1 MKKIT
6 FLTIILIGS
15 TNLLTAQNLKAMKQ
29 ETTKKELLPSS
40 LLNKDNT
47 VLLLVDHQVGLL
59 SGVRDFSTAELTH
72 NIVAIAKAAK
82 VLGVPIIVT
91 AVGSDG
97 LWGPTIP
104 ELLSVLPDIKVIKRT
119 TINAWDDIN
128 VVNAVNATGRK
139 QLLVAGIS
147 LEVCAS
153 MPAISAKE
161 AGYDARV
168 ILDASGTFNEA
179 KRTAGLQRL
188 NTLGI
193 QVTDYATAAVEM
205 LKDNANPLAG
215 DVYNAID
222 LSFANIVYQL
232 NDAVK
237 KGYK

>member
-1 MKKIT
+1 M
-6 FLTIILIGS
+6 
-15 TNLLTAQNLKAMKQ
+15 NQ
-29 ETTKKELLPSS
+29 LPTSS
-40 LLNKDNT
+40 LLSAENT
-47 VLLLVDHQVGLL
+47 TLLMVDHQVGLL
-59 SGVRDFSTAELTH
+59 SGVRDFSTAELAH
-72 NIVAIAKAAK
+72 NIAALAKAAK

-104 ELLSVLPDIKVIKRT
+104 ELLAVLPDVHIIKRT
-119 TINAWDDIN
+119 TINAWDEPE
-128 VVNAVNATGRK
+128 VVKAVNATGRK

-168 ILDASGTFNEA
+168 VLDASGTFNES
-179 KRTAGLQRL
+179 KRIAGLQRL

-215 DVYNAID
+215 ALYNAID
-222 LSFANIVYQL
+222 LSFSNIVYEL

>member
-1 MKKIT
+1 MNQLPT
-6 FLTIILIGS
+6 S
-15 TNLLTAQNLKAMKQ
+15 TLLSA
-29 ETTKKELLPSS
+29 E
-40 LLNKDNT
+40 NT
-47 VLLLVDHQVGLL
+47 VLLMVDHQVGLL
-59 SGVRDFSTAELTH
+59 SGVRDFSTAELAH
-72 NIVAIAKAAK
+72 NIAALAKAAK

-104 ELLSVLPDIKVIKRT
+104 ELLAVLPDVHIIKRT
-119 TINAWDDIN
+119 TINAWDEPE
-128 VVNAVNATGRK
+128 VVKAVNATGRK

-168 ILDASGTFNEA
+168 VLDASGTFNES
-179 KRTAGLQRL
+179 KRIAGLQRL

-215 DVYNAID
+215 ALYNAID
-222 LSFANIVYQL
+222 LSFSNIVYEL

>member
-1 MKKIT
+1 MKNKVIL
-6 FLTIILIGS
+6 FLTIVLLGN
-15 TNLLTAQNLKAMKQ
+15 TNLLIAQKTKNMK
-29 ETTKKELLPSS
+29 ETTSSALLS
-40 LLNKDNT
+40 KDNT

-72 NIVAIAKAAK
+72 NIVGLAKAAK
-82 VLGVPIIVT
+82 VLGIPVIVT

-104 ELLSVLPDIKVIKRT
+104 ELLAVLPDITVIKRT
-119 TINAWDDIN
+119 TINAWDDPN
-128 VVNAVNATGRK
+128 VVNAVKATGK
-139 QLLVAGIS
+139 TQILVAGIS

-153 MPAISAKE
+153 LPAISAKE

-168 ILDASGTFNEA
+168 VLDASGTFNEA

-205 LKDNANPLAG
+205 LKDNSSPLAG
-215 DVYNAID
+215 ALYEAID

>member
-1 MKKIT
+1 MLKR
-6 FLTIILIGS
+6 TIVIISFILIGWNAS
-15 TNLLTAQNLKAMKQ
+15 LTAQVKRA
-29 ETTKKELLPSS
+29 TTSPLLSKE
-40 LLNKDNT
+40 NT

-59 SGVRDFSTAELTH
+59 SGVRDFTTAELTH

-82 VLGVPIIVT
+82 VLGIPVVVT

-97 LWGPTIP
+97 LWGPTLP
-104 ELLSVLPDIKVIKRT
+104 ELLAVLPNVTVIKRT
-119 TINAWDDIN
+119 SINAWDDPN
-128 VVNAVNATGRK
+128 VVKAIKETGKK
-139 QLLVAGIS
+139 QILVAGIS

-153 MPAISAKE
+153 LPAISATE

-193 QVTDYATAAVEM
+193 QVTDYATAAVEL
-205 LKDNANPLAG
+205 LKDNASPLAG
-215 DVYNAID
+215 ALYAAID

-237 KGYK
+237 KGYR